1 MEQQTKEDYIE
12 IDLMRLLKAVWRHM
26 VVIVLAML
34 LCGGAGFSVAYWLV
48 PAKYQA
54 TALMYVNNSSISM
67 GSTSIS
73 LSDLSASQ
81 TLVDTYIAI
90 LKTRLTLDDVIKE
103 AQLNYT
109 FEQLEGM
116 ITAGSVNGTEIFRV
130 TVTSTDPQEAERIAN
145 TITVVLPDKIS
156 QILDGSSARTV
167 DLAVTPRVKSS
178 PSYQKYALV
187 GALAG
192 LLLSAGIVVIRELLD
207 EQIHSEG
214 QLLQGYGLPVLA
226 SVPDLLAS
234 KSGKGY
240 GSYYAAAAEGK
251 DKS

>member
-1 MEQQTKEDYIE
+1 MEQQTREDYIE
-12 IDLMRLLKAVWRHM
+12 LDLMRLLKAVWRHM
-26 VVIVLAML
+26 IVIVLAAL
-34 LCGGAGFSVAYWLV
+34 LFGAAGFSAAYWLV

-54 TALMYVNNSSISM
+54 TALMYVNNGSIAM
-67 GSTSIS
+67 GGTSIS

-103 AQLNYT
+103 AGVRYT
-109 FEQLEGM
+109 FEQLEKM
-116 ITAGSVNGTEIFRV
+116 ISAGSVNGTEIFRI
-130 TVTSTDPQEAERIAN
+130 TVTSTDPEEATRIAN

-167 DLAVTPRVKSS
+167 DLAVTPRTKSG
-178 PSYQKYALV
+178 PSYQKYALA

-207 EQIHSEG
+207 EQIHNEE
-214 QLLQGYGLPVLA
+214 QLLQSYGLPVLA
-226 SVPDLLAS
+226 SVPDLLTS

-240 GSYYAAAAEGK
+240 GSYYAAAEGK
-251 DKS
+251 NQS